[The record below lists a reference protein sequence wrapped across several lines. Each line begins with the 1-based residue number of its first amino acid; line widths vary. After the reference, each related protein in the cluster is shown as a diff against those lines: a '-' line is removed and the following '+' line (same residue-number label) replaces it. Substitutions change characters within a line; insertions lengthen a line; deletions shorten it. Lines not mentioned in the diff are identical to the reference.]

1 MLRLA
6 RFAVV
11 SFVSFFLAVC
21 VAAADSP
28 QILAQHPT
36 ISATQIVF
44 AYAGDLW
51 TVPREGGVAKRLT
64 AGIGVKSRPVF
75 SPDGSEIA
83 FTAICR
89 FSVA

>member
-11 SFVSFFLAVC
+11 SFASFFLAVC

-51 TVPREGGVAKRLT
+51 ILKVSDSVFEPRGGYWKTVGVHYADKLVVGLGH
-64 AGIGVKSRPVF
+64 A
-75 SPDGSEIA
+75 
-83 FTAICR
+83 
-89 FSVA
+89 